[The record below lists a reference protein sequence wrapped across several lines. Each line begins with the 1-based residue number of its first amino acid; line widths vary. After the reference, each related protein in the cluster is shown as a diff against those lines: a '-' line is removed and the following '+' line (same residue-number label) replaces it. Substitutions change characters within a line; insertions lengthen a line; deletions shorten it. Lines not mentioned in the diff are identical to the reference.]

1 MKNLLVLLLLL
12 FFSCAKEENNPIL
25 FALNADSEKIQSVI
39 NNLEAHEIQI
49 RVTDATG
56 KDFSFRVN
64 DSVYFYPASSVKF
77 PIALFALE
85 KANEIPE
92 IDSETKF
99 VIAEDSIQTNIQK
112 EVQKIFAVSD
122 NEAYNRLF
130 EFLGQDEINK
140 RLRAK
145 GLEKAIIRHRL
156 STENADDLQTKAML
170 FLKNDDIVYDQ
181 KAKKNQEIE
190 NLRILNAQKGKGF
203 YRNDSLIQKP
213 MDFSQKNYL
222 PINELHKL
230 MQQLYFPDLYDETA
244 RFQLSKSDRDFVMK
258 VMYET
263 PKQQGFDTEEYYDS
277 YVKFFM
283 FGDTKKTMPKYIK
296 IYNKVGY
303 AYGFLT
309 DSAYIVDELNDISFV
324 ITATIHV
331 NENLIYNDDTYEYE
345 TIGIPFLAELGRQ
358 VHAFYLEKKQK
369 DTTP

>member
-1 MKNLLVLLLLL
+1 MKNLLVLLPLV

-25 FALNADSEKIQSVI
+25 FALTADAEKIQSVI

-49 RVTDATG
+49 MVTDANG
-56 KDFSFRVN
+56 NDFSFQVN
-64 DSVYFYPASSVKF
+64 DSIYFYPASSVKF

-92 IDSETKF
+92 IDSETEF
-99 VIAEDSIQTNIQK
+99 IIAEDSIKTSIRK

-156 STENADDLQTKAML
+156 SVGNADDLQTKAML
-170 FLKNDDIVYDQ
+170 FLKNDDIVYYQ
-181 KAKKNQEIE
+181 KARNNKRIE
-190 NLRILNAQKGKGF
+190 ALSNLNEFRGKGF
-203 YRNDSLIQKP
+203 YRNDSLIKKP

-222 PINELHKL
+222 PINELHELTKK
-230 MQQLYFPDLYDETA
+230 LYFPDLYDEA
-244 RFQLSKSDRDFVMK
+244 AQFQISKNDHDFVMK
-258 VMYET
+258 VMQET
-263 PKQQGFDTEEYYDS
+263 PKQQGFDSEKYYDS

-283 FGDTKKTMPKYIK
+283 FGDTKEDISEHIK

-309 DSAYIVDELNDISFV
+309 DSAYIVDEQNAISFV

-331 NENLIYNDDTYEYE
+331 NKNMIYNDDTYEYE
-345 TIGIPFLAELGRQ
+345 TVGIPFLAELGRQ
-358 VHAFYLEKKQK
+358 VHTFYLEKKQK
-369 DTTP
+369 QTTP